1 MTNEKIHK
9 LKCQIVFQLD
19 LAVFEIKFGQFDLKL
34 ISSYMRQPFSV
45 KAINNR
51 MIIYHFPRK
60 KVDLAGD
67 FSLGYKFCLNGVFV

>member
-34 ISSYMRQPFSV
+34 ISSYMRQPFFGQSD
-45 KAINNR
+45 
-51 MIIYHFPRK
+51 YHFPRE